1 MIDVIVNSAVGS
13 PILNYK
19 VETLKSRNF
28 TPAFTARQMAKDFD
42 LALDTANSNNIP
54 MPITSTVRQHWSA
67 MIGTGR
73 GELDYFAYVELLEEL
88 AGIR

>member
-1 MIDVIVNSAVGS
+1 
-13 PILNYK
+13 
-19 VETLKSRNF
+19 
-28 TPAFTARQMAKDFD
+28 MAKDFD
-42 LALDTANSNNIP
+42 IALDTAKVTNVP

-88 AGIR
+88 AGIS